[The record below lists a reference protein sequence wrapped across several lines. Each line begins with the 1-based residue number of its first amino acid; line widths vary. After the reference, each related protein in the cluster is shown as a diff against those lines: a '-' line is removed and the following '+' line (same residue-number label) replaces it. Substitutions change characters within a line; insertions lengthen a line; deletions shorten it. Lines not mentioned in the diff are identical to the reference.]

1 MKPVK
6 AEDEVRD
13 ILDAA
18 KEKGYVFQLMTV
30 TEWKDQYDTLRRYS
44 AQQISTA
51 LKQCGV
57 IQRQKRLN
65 GSKSPSR
72 VYELPTRSATDSPF
86 PLQILK

>member
-30 TEWKDQYDTLRRYS
+30 TEWKDQHDTLRHYS
-44 AQQISTA
+44 AQQIGTA
-51 LKQCGV
+51 LKQCGIV
-57 IQRQKRLN
+57 MQRKRLD
-65 GSKSPSR
+65 GSKNASR
-72 VYELPTRSATDSPF
+72 VYELPTRSSTDNPF